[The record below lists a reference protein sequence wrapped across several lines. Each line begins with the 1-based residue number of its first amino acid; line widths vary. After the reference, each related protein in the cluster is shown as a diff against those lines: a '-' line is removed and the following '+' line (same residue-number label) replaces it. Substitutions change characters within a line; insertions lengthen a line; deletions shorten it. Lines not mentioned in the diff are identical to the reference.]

1 MVPFFSMGA
10 HHRSKLSFSREWVWE
25 PTVYHFSPSWNW
37 ELIFF
42 LSNNYKPI
50 LSVGKGKNLRNA
62 ILANSHKYNC
72 HDMNWNDMDIQK
84 VLLLIKEHGTSL
96 FCFKLYFPLRSA
108 TLRETFSRDRE
119 IKEPFWEAFVEAS
132 DFENTLCKEKICK
145 LKKNLSKY
153 RIKTLI
159 PKENTFTML
168 YLQVA

>member
-1 MVPFFSMGA
+1 M
-10 HHRSKLSFSREWVWE
+10 
-25 PTVYHFSPSWNW
+25 
-37 ELIFF
+37 
-42 LSNNYKPI
+42 
-50 LSVGKGKNLRNA
+50 RNA

-132 DFENTLCKEKICK
+132 DFENTLSKEKICK

-153 RIKTLI
+153 HIKTLI